1 MAERAHPEDPG
12 FKDRWFGLVKSRY
25 KKRLFERYRFS
36 FPYIKGKR
44 VLDIPCGVGWGM
56 KLLRRR
62 AGSLWGADL
71 SREALD
77 YGRRHFSWG
86 GEVRYLCAHMSKLPF
101 RESSFDVVLCFE
113 GFEHISADHGLLF
126 LQEVQRILV
135 PRGLLL
141 MTCPVLNE
149 KGQPTGNPFHLY
161 EYPESELVD
170 LVNRLFRI
178 LLLERV
184 PGPDGPEYRTVLE
197 KRGPYGEEWAG
208 GRGES
213 ALSLFEEVCG
223 ILLERWKDA
232 LPYEEAKERIAHI
245 LEAQGE
251 SFSLMK
257 DLYGLSTLL
266 QKRGDR
272 EDAYCLLDV
281 FERVY
286 SRRELSTREKDL
298 LGKCYYK
305 MAVGGYRPDKRECLE
320 RALFYCPGHREARR
334 LYEVE
339 GPKGE
344 GIE

>member
-1 MAERAHPEDPG
+1 M
-12 FKDRWFGLVKSRY
+12 KSKY
-25 KKRLFERYRFS
+25 KERLFERYRFS
-36 FPYIKGKR
+36 FPYIEGKG

-77 YGRRHFSWG
+77 YGRRYFSWG

-113 GFEHISADHGLLF
+113 GFEHVSADHGLLF
-126 LQEVQRILV
+126 LQEVQRILA

-161 EYPESELVD
+161 EYPESEFVD

-184 PGPDGPEYRTVLE
+184 PGPDGPEYRVVLE

-208 GRGES
+208 GRREKV
-213 ALSLFEEVCG
+213 LSLLKEICS
-223 ILLERWKDA
+223 ILLERWRES
-232 LPYEEAKERIAHI
+232 LPYEEAQERIVKI

-257 DLYGLSTLL
+257 EVYGLSTALR
-266 QKRGDR
+266 KRGLK
-272 EDAYCLLDV
+272 EDAYCLLNA

-305 MAVGGYRPDKRECLE
+305 MALEECCSAKRECLE

-334 LYEVE
+334 LYGAGGGKEE
-339 GPKGE
+339 KSE
-344 GIE
+344 